1 MGSITKNLN
10 LIVFIAVLPAMAI
23 ILVFGLHQRQHSI
36 EEAEQEV
43 LSLAKTMAEV
53 QHGITNSTRQ
63 IFSTLSH
70 VPAIRNGDSIGS
82 SKILRAVT
90 EENPDYINI
99 LVLDSEGQVLSSG
112 LPFNEGN
119 LSDRK
124 HFREATASKDFAVGE
139 YVVTRISGNK
149 PALTFAYPILDGEE
163 ETRLVLSTA
172 LRLERFAH
180 FFDVSTLP
188 EDSFV
193 TVTDHRGI
201 RLFLY
206 PPREETNPIGQK
218 IHPQGWEACRGK
230 LEPGISIHRGSDGVR
245 RIFAYQ
251 PVQLRP
257 EDPPY
262 MYMWASIPQAKA
274 IESANRAL
282 AGNLAFMFLAA
293 LAALGTSWLIGRRTL
308 IRPIKHLVD
317 TARDFANGNLNAR
330 TKLDG
335 THGEIG
341 VLARAFDNMAAG
353 MALQQ
358 ETLHTIADFT
368 YDWEYWLDPEG
379 NPLWVSHSCERISGY
394 TAHEFMADPLLMRNL
409 VHKEDVPLFNEHLRD
424 TIECS
429 GCSLNLDFRIIHRS
443 GHVVW
448 IDHHCMP
455 IFSKDGTPLGRR
467 VSNRDI
473 TERKKVEDERTKL
486 EIQLQEAQKME
497 AVGRLAGGVAHD
509 FNNMLGVI
517 LGHTELTM
525 MKLEPS
531 DPLYSSLSEIKKAA
545 EHSAE
550 LTNQLLAFARK
561 QATEPK
567 VLHVNETI
575 EGMLKMLGRL
585 IGENIDLIWKPGTDL
600 SPIRMD
606 PTQLTQVLANL
617 CVNARDAISG
627 TGKITLKTEAAEFE
641 EACFPHN
648 TECTPNDHILLTVS
662 DDGCGMDEQI
672 LPHVFEPFFTTKER
686 GKGTGLGLS
695 TVYGIV
701 KQNNGCIHIQSEP
714 GKGTTFQVYLP
725 RHAGNFTDVQPGELS
740 EQRSRG
746 NETILLVE
754 DEAQFL
760 GMARAMLQNLG
771 YRVLAAETPA
781 GALHVAAN
789 HSGKIDLLLTDVI
802 MPDMNG
808 RELFEKTSAIHPG
821 IKCLFMSGYTADVIA
836 QQGTLDEG
844 INFIQKP
851 FQTQDLA
858 VRLGR
863 ALGKSE
869 RFRE

>member
-1 MGSITKNLN
+1 MGSISKNLN

-36 EEAEQEV
+36 KEAQREV

-53 QHGITNSTRQ
+53 QRGITNSTRQ

-70 VPAIRNGDSIGS
+70 VPEIRNGNSIVS

-99 LVLDSEGQVLSSG
+99 LVLDIEGQVLSSG

-124 HFREATASKDFAVGE
+124 HFREAIASRDFAVGE
-139 YVVTRISGNK
+139 YVVTRISGK
-149 PALTFAYPILDGEE
+149 RPALTFAYPILDDENE
-163 ETRLVLSTA
+163 PRLVLSTA

-180 FFDVSTLP
+180 FFDVATLP
-188 EDSFV
+188 KNSFI
-193 TVTDHRGI
+193 TVTDHQGI

-218 IHPQGWEACRGK
+218 IHPQGWEACGGK
-230 LEPGISIHRGSDGVR
+230 QEPGISVHRGSDGVR

-257 EDPPY
+257 GDPPY
-262 MYMWASIPQAKA
+262 MYMWASIPEAEA

-293 LAALGTSWLIGRRTL
+293 LAALSTSWLIGRRTL
-308 IRPIKHLVD
+308 IRPIKHLVG

-330 TKLDG
+330 TKLDD
-335 THGEIG
+335 THGEIKE
-341 VLARAFDNMAAG
+341 LAQAFDNMVAE
-353 MALQQ
+353 MARQQ

-368 YDWEYWLDPEG
+368 YDWEYWLDPDG
-379 NPLWVSHSCERISGY
+379 NPLWVSLSCERISGY
-394 TAHEFMADPLLMRNL
+394 TAHEFMADPFLMRRL
-409 VHKEDVPLFNEHLRD
+409 VHEEDVPLFNQHLRD
-424 TIECS
+424 TIECPN
-429 GCSLNLDFRIIHRS
+429 CPLHLDFRIIHRS

-455 IFSKDGTPLGRR
+455 IFSKDGMPLGRR

-517 LGHTELTM
+517 LGHAELTM
-525 MKLEPS
+525 MNLDPS
-531 DPLYSSLSEIKKAA
+531 DSLHSSLNEIKKAA

-561 QATEPK
+561 QATAPR
-567 VLHVNETI
+567 VLNVNESI
-575 EGMLKMLGRL
+575 EGMLKMLRRL

-600 SPIRMD
+600 SPIKMD

-617 CVNARDAISG
+617 CVNARDAICG
-627 TGKITLKTEAAEFE
+627 TGKITIGTQSLEFE
-641 EACFPHN
+641 KPFFSSGADG
-648 TECTPNDHILLTVS
+648 TPNDHILLTVS
-662 DDGCGMDEQI
+662 DDGCGMDEEI
-672 LPHVFEPFFTTKER
+672 LAHIFEPFFTTKER

-701 KQNNGCIHIQSEP
+701 KQNNGCIHVQSQP
-714 GKGTTFQVYLP
+714 DKGTTFQVYLP
-725 RHAGNFTDVQPGELS
+725 RHAGNLTDVQPGKLS
-740 EQRSRG
+740 EQRSSG
-746 NETILLVE
+746 SETILLVE
-754 DEAQFL
+754 DEAPFL

-771 YRVLAAETPA
+771 YRVLAAETPV
-781 GALHVAAN
+781 GALHLAAN
-789 HSGKIDLLLTDVI
+789 NSGKIDLLLTDVI
-802 MPDMNG
+802 MPGMNG
-808 RELFEKTSAIHPG
+808 KELLEKISAIHPG

-836 QQGTLDEG
+836 QEGTLDEG
-844 INFIQKP
+844 VDFIQKP

-858 VRLGR
+858 ACLDR
-863 ALGKSE
+863 ALGRK
-869 RFRE
+869 